1 MCVCVFKNQS
11 NCGLA
16 HIAVRPNH
24 RHLWPNDS
32 VVIRPR
38 ENLSIDLLHFVCYE
52 AKAIGPIPTFEIHLI
67 FELMFK
73 LGCFDQTNF
82 PVKLFDEFN

>member
-1 MCVCVFKNQS
+1 MCKNQS

-32 VVIRPR
+32 VIRHR
-38 ENLSIDLLHFVCYE
+38 ENLSIDLLHFVCYQAE
-52 AKAIGPIPTFEIHLI
+52 ALGPIHTTVMNPI
-67 FELMFK
+67 F
-73 LGCFDQTNF
+73 
-82 PVKLFDEFN
+82 